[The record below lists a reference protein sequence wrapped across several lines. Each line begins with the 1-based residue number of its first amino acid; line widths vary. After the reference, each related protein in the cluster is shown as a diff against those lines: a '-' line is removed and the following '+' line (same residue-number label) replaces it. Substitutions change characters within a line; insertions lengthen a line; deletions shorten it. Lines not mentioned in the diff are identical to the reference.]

1 MLGYSLKG
9 ETMSEDLTQK
19 LPPNDRDV
27 ILTAI
32 RNLETYVRSSTDNLV
47 TWITNLD
54 GRLRGLEQKIEARLH
69 DTRPIWHRVVADIS
83 QLQASQ
89 DGMRADL
96 REIRLKTDTITRDQS
111 VFNDALHKVQGDFHL
126 IDERLRRLEVNR
138 NQQNSST

>member
-1 MLGYSLKG
+1 
-9 ETMSEDLTQK
+9 MSEDFTQK
-19 LPPNDRDV
+19 LPTTDRDV

-32 RNLETYVRSSTDNLV
+32 KNLETNVRSSIDNLV
-47 TWITNLD
+47 TWVTNVD
-54 GRLRGLEQKIEARLH
+54 GRLRGLEQRLETRLH
-69 DTRPIWHRVVADIS
+69 DTRPIWHKVVADIS

-96 REIRLKTDTITRDQS
+96 REINRKTDTITRDQA

-138 NQQNSST
+138 NQPNPQT

>member
-1 MLGYSLKG
+1 
-9 ETMSEDLTQK
+9 MSEDFTQK
-19 LPPNDRDV
+19 LPTTDRDV

-32 RNLETYVRSSTDNLV
+32 KNLKTNVGSSIDNLV
-47 TWITNLD
+47 TWVTNVD
-54 GRLRGLEQKIEARLH
+54 GRLRGLEQRLETRLH
-69 DTRPIWHRVVADIS
+69 DTRPIWHKVVADIS

-96 REIRLKTDTITRDQS
+96 REINRKTDTITRDQA

-138 NQQNSST
+138 NQPNPQT